1 MVEMRPARRVFVTG
15 AGGFIGARL
24 VEILHCAGGWQVVA
38 GVRRWST
45 AARVARFPVELEQ
58 CDIRNAEQVMRALRG
73 VTHLVHCAVTG
84 DDRVTIVDGT
94 RVLMESALR
103 AGVKKV
109 VHLSTVDVY
118 GRPHGDVTEDRPFG
132 PTGRLYGDSKI
143 EAEQAVQGLVAR
155 GLPVTILRPTLVHG
169 PFGATFTIAY
179 AQRLQASPWLVPQP
193 AAQGT
198 CNLVYVDDLV
208 GAIIAALETRTAPG
222 DAFNI
227 NGPERPT
234 WNEYFFALNR
244 ALGLAPLVF
253 ASPAQARVASRLME
267 PVRYGAKMLLRRL
280 KPQIMALYQ
289 RSELARTFMKA
300 AEARVRNTPNAN
312 ELEAFGRRVSYSS
325 AKAQRLLG
333 YRPRFPMREALPL
346 TAAWLRANGFVGLA
360 P

>member
-1 MVEMRPARRVFVTG
+1 MAKVLVTG

-24 VEILHCAGGWQVVA
+24 VEVLHSTGDWQVVA

-45 AARVARFPVELEQ
+45 AARVARFPVELAQ
-58 CDIRNAEQVMRALRG
+58 CDIRNAEQVGRALSG

-84 DDRVTIVDGT
+84 DDRATIVEGT
-94 RVLMESALR
+94 RVLMEGALA

-118 GRPHGDVTEDRPFG
+118 GRPQGEVLEDRPFAV
-132 PTGRLYGDSKI
+132 TGRVYGDSKI
-143 EAEQAVQGLVAR
+143 EAEQVVHGVAAR

-179 AQRLQASPWLVPQP
+179 AQRLQASPWLVPEG
-193 AAQGT
+193 AAQGI

-208 GAIIAALETRTAPG
+208 GAILAALETRTAPG
-222 DAFNI
+222 EAFNI

-234 WNEYFFALNR
+234 WDGYFRELNR
-244 ALGLAPLVF
+244 ALGLPPLQYAAPG
-253 ASPAQARVASRLME
+253 QARAAQKLME
-267 PVRYGAKMLLRRL
+267 PVRYCAKAALRAL

-289 RSELARTFMKA
+289 RSELARRFMKA
-300 AEARVRNTPNAN
+300 AESRVRNTPNAN
-312 ELEAFGRRVSYSS
+312 ELEAFGRRVSFSS
-325 AKAQRLLG
+325 AKAERVLG
-333 YRPRFPMREALPL
+333 YRPRFPMDEALPL
-346 TAAWLRANGFVGLA
+346 TAAWLRASGFMLA

>member
-1 MVEMRPARRVFVTG
+1 MAERIFVTG

-24 VEILHCAGGWQVVA
+24 VEVLHCAGGWQVVA

-45 AARVARFPVELEQ
+45 AARVARFGVELAQ
-58 CDIRNAEQVMRALRG
+58 CDIRNPDQVARALSG
-73 VTHLVHCAVTG
+73 VTHVVHCAVTG
-84 DDRVTIVDGT
+84 DDPATIVDGT
-94 RVLMESALR
+94 RVLMEGALK

-118 GRPHGDVTEDRPFG
+118 GRPEGEVVEERPYAI
-132 PTGRLYGDSKI
+132 TGRVYGDSKI
-143 EAEQAVQGLVAR
+143 EAEAAVQALAAQ

-179 AQRLQASPWLVPQP
+179 AQRLQSAPWLVPAS

-222 DAFNI
+222 DAFNV

-234 WNEYFFALNR
+234 WDDYFQALNA
-244 ALGLAPLVF
+244 ALGLPPL
-253 ASPAQARVASRLME
+253 AYAQPGKARLTQQLME
-267 PVRYGAKMLLRRL
+267 PVRYAAKATLKRL
-280 KPQIMALYQ
+280 KPQIMAVYQ
-289 RSELARTFMKA
+289 RSELARRFMKA

-312 ELEAFGRRVSYSS
+312 ELEAFGRRVSFSS
-325 AKAQRLLG
+325 AKAERVLA
-333 YRPRFPMREALPL
+333 YRPRFDLSEALPL
-346 TAAWLRANGFVGLA
+346 TAAWLRASGFLLA

>member
-1 MVEMRPARRVFVTG
+1 MADRILVTG

-24 VEILHCAGGWQVVA
+24 VEVLHCSGGWQVVA

-45 AARVARFPVELEQ
+45 AARVARFGVELTQ
-58 CDIRNAEQVMRALRG
+58 CDIRNPEQVARALSG

-84 DDRVTIVDGT
+84 EDRGTIVEGT
-94 RVLMESALR
+94 RVLMEGALR

-118 GRPHGDVTEDRPFG
+118 GRPEGEVLEERPFAL
-132 PTGRLYGDSKI
+132 TGRVYGDSKI
-143 EAEQAVQGLVAR
+143 EAEQAVLGLAAR
-155 GLPVTILRPTLVHG
+155 GLPVTMLRPTLVHG
-169 PFGATFTIAY
+169 PFGATFTLAY
-179 AQRLQASPWLVPQP
+179 AQRLQARPWLVPQA

-208 GAIIAALETRTAPG
+208 GAILAALATRTAPG

-234 WNEYFFALNR
+234 WDDYFQALNR
-244 ALGLAPLVF
+244 ALELPPLQY
-253 ASPAQARVASRLME
+253 AQPGKARLTQKVME
-267 PVRYGAKMLLRRL
+267 PVRFAAKATLKRL

-289 RSELARTFMKA
+289 RSELARSFMKA

-312 ELEAFGRRVSYSS
+312 ELEALGRRVSFSS
-325 AKAQRLLG
+325 AKAERVLG
-333 YRPRFPMREALPL
+333 YRPRFPMSEALPL
-346 TAAWLRANGFVGLA
+346 TAAWLRASGFVLA
-360 P
+360 A

>member
-1 MVEMRPARRVFVTG
+1 MAEQRILVTG

-24 VEILHCAGGWQVVA
+24 VEVLHCAGGWQVVA

-45 AARVARFPVELEQ
+45 AARVARFPVELAQ
-58 CDIRNAEQVMRALRG
+58 CDIRSPEQVARALRG

-84 DDRVTIVDGT
+84 DDRATIVDGT

-118 GRPHGDVTEDRPFG
+118 GRPDGEVTEDRAFG
-132 PTGRLYGDSKI
+132 RTGRLYGDSKI
-143 EAEQAVQGLVAR
+143 EAEQAVQALVAR

-179 AQRLQASPWLVPQP
+179 AQRLQTSPWLVPQA

-198 CNLVYVDDLV
+198 CNLVYVDDVV
-208 GAIIAALETRTAPG
+208 GAILAALQADTAPG
-222 DAFNI
+222 QAFNI
-227 NGPERPT
+227 NGSERPT
-234 WNEYFFALNR
+234 WNEYFLALHR
-244 ALGLAPLVF
+244 ALELQALVF
-253 ASPAQARVASRLME
+253 ARPSQARLASRLME
-267 PVRYGAKMLLRRL
+267 PVRHGAKLLLRGL
-280 KPQIMALYQ
+280 KPQVMALYQ
-289 RSELARTFMKA
+289 RSELARAFMKA
-300 AEARVRNTPNAN
+300 AEVRVRNTPNAN

-325 AKAQRLLG
+325 EKAQRLLG
-333 YRPRFPMREALPL
+333 YCARFPMREALPL
-346 TAAWLRANGFVGLA
+346 TAAWLRANGFVLA

>member
-1 MVEMRPARRVFVTG
+1 MAKVLVTG

-24 VEILHCAGGWQVVA
+24 VEVLHCAGGWQVVA

-45 AARVARFPVELEQ
+45 AARVARFPVELAQ
-58 CDIRNAEQVMRALRG
+58 CDIRNAGQVARALSG

-84 DDRVTIVDGT
+84 DDRATIVEGT
-94 RVLMESALR
+94 RVLMEGALA

-118 GRPHGDVTEDRPFG
+118 GRPQGEVVEASPFAV
-132 PTGRLYGDSKI
+132 TGRVYGDSKI
-143 EAEQAVQGLVAR
+143 EAEQVVQSLAAR

-179 AQRLQASPWLVPQP
+179 AQRLQATPWLLPEA

-198 CNLVYVDDLV
+198 CNLVYVDDVV
-208 GAIIAALETRTAPG
+208 GAILAALETRTAPG

-234 WNEYFFALNR
+234 WNEYFQALNR
-244 ALGLAPLVF
+244 ALGLPPLRY
-253 ASPAQARVASRLME
+253 AAAGQARAAQKLME
-267 PVRYGAKMLLRRL
+267 PVRYVAKATLRAL
-280 KPQIMALYQ
+280 KPQIMAVYQ
-289 RSELARTFMKA
+289 RSELARRFMKA

-312 ELEAFGRRVSYSS
+312 ELEAFGRPVSFSS
-325 AKAQRLLG
+325 AKAERVLG
-333 YRPRFPMREALPL
+333 YRPRFPMDEALPL
-346 TAAWLRANGFVGLA
+346 TAAWLRASGFLA